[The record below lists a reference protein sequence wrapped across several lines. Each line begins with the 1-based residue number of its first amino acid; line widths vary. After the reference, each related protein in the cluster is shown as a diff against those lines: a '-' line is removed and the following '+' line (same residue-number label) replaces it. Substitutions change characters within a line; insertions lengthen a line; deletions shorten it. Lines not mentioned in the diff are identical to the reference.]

1 MSGIVAVD
9 FPTAPPF
16 QPQTNPYVTPDQFRV
31 DFPVFADATKFP
43 DAQIQRFLDVS
54 GCLINVT
61 RWGCLA
67 TMGMELITAHFLTLQ
82 SYFIARSQGLPYA
95 AGMAMGLPTSKSVS
109 KVSVGSD
116 ISSFMIEGGGPWNY
130 TIYGQQ
136 YLWWA
141 SLVGTGGYETLMLS
155 TPWVDQ
161 SGTVLTWARGVFETW
176 GS

>member
-1 MSGIVAVD
+1 MSDVVEVVAVD
-9 FPTAPPF
+9 FPTPPPY
-16 QPQTNPYVTPDQFRV
+16 QPQTNPYVTVEQFRT
-31 DFPVFADATKFP
+31 DFPAFEDPEKYP

-54 GCLINVT
+54 ACMINIS
-61 RWGCLA
+61 RWGCMSTL
-67 TMGMELITAHFLTLQ
+67 GMELITAHFLTLQ
-82 SYFIARSQGLPYA
+82 TYFLARRSMV
-95 AGMAMGLPTSKSVS
+95 GMATGIPTSKSVS

-130 TIYGQQ
+130 TIFGQQ

-155 TPWVDQ
+155 SPAAN
-161 SGTVLTWARGVFETW
+161 GTVLTWARGVFEVW